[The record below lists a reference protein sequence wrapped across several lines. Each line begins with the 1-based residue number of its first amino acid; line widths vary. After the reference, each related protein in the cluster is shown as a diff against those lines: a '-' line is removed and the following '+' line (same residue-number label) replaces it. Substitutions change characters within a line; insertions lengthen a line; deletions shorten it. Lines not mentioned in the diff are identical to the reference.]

1 MNKIIMAA
9 LTVAIIGLGITQA
22 DAKGAYDSGFDYGC
36 DDSDKSY
43 SDRYINEAGKGP
55 SFHTDDF
62 MRGYNAGVNCSNNN
76 DNDDDDNDR
85 NSNNDNNNNN
95 RNHNVERSFIGT
107 AADGY
112 EEGRVAG
119 YNDWNDRSR
128 HDSECPPNDS
138 WTWCLAFKGGYEVG
152 WDAGGY

>member
-1 MNKIIMAA
+1 MVAI
-9 LTVAIIGLGITQA
+9 TVAILGLGITQA
-22 DAKGAYDSGFDYGC
+22 QAKGAYESGYDHGC

-43 SDRYINEAGKGP
+43 SDRYINEDGKGP

-62 MRGYNAGVNCSNNN
+62 MRGYNAGVNCSSSSN
-76 DNDDDDNDR
+76 NDDDDDD
-85 NSNNDNNNNN
+85 DNNNRNTNN

-112 EEGRVAG
+112 EEGRQEG

-128 HDSECPPNDS
+128 HDSECPQNNS
-138 WTWCLAFKGGYEVG
+138 WTWCAGFKAGYEVG
-152 WDAGGY
+152 WSSGGY